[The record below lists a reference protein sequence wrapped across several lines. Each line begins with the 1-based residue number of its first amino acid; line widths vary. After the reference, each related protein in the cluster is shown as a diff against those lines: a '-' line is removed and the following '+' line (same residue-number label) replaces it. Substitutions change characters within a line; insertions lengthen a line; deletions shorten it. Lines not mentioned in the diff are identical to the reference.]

1 MRIAAAIELIMPPLL
16 YDFII
21 KAYDQPGWHP
31 LRNKITPLSLA
42 CDLAQQRKP
51 NGPHRNTKE
60 GG

>member
-1 MRIAAAIELIMPPLL
+1 MRIAAAIELIMPLLL

-21 KAYDQPGWHP
+21 KADDQPRWHP

-42 CDLAQQRKP
+42 CDLAQQGKS
-51 NGPHRNTKE
+51 NGTQSDTKE